1 MLPCAS
7 PTYFA
12 SFRMSGLGCGVECWS
27 LESRRARNGILD
39 FARLRPHSLRMTNAN
54 INIQDDDEHRM
65 RPEEAGRLERA
76 WGRPLHTKSRGVCA
90 SHCASH
96 RVKSADKPVHATT
109 CVNHTGNGSY
119 WEL

>member
-12 SFRMSGLGCGVECWS
+12 SLRMSGLGCGAECWS

-39 FARLRPHSLRMTNAN
+39 FARLCPHSLRMTNVN
-54 INIQDDDEHRM
+54 LNM
-65 RPEEAGRLERA
+65 EAERLERG

-96 RVKSADKPVHATT
+96 KVKTADKPVHAPT
-109 CVNHTGNGSY
+109 CVNHT
-119 WEL
+119 